1 MKEKQ
6 DLYSSA
12 MELLREVNAQLKGEN
27 SLSTIN
33 IHMAAVVK
41 ALNDINIKD
50 IIAENAA
57 EEQEKTIDHYIQEN
71 GVGVLKQAK

>member
-6 DLYSSA
+6 NLYSKA
-12 MELLREVNAQLKGEN
+12 MDLLREVNAELKGEN

-50 IIAENAA
+50 IIAENDKIEQAVIKDFFPERA
-57 EEQEKTIDHYIQEN
+57 ES
-71 GVGVLKQAK
+71 